1 MLLQKL
7 AWLLWE
13 DAERSSDECAVF
25 VQTIKVVVEQA
36 MALCVCVHVHVCA
49 VVCVCVCVCVRLCV
63 CVCVRACVRAVVRV
77 YVCAEAAG
85 TSRHEWALCK
95 LVVMPQTSS
104 MGMPDTDCLP
114 TATSTSPA

>member
-36 MALCVCVHVHVCA
+36 KALCVCVCMCMCVRL
-49 VVCVCVCVCVRLCV
+49 CVCMRAILCV
-63 CVCVRACVRAVVRV
+63 CVCVRAVVCV
-77 YVCAEAAG
+77 CMCG
-85 TSRHEWALCK
+85 SNRHI
-95 LVVMPQTSS
+95 
-104 MGMPDTDCLP
+104 
-114 TATSTSPA
+114 AT